1 MAEFN
6 IPAAGSICWRE
17 LRTKD
22 LDKATEF
29 YSKMFD
35 WKLEQSKMSPM
46 PYKEIVI
53 DGTASGGMMAID
65 ENWGPEPPPSH
76 WASYIAVE
84 NADETIAKIQANGG
98 SIRMPAF
105 DAPGV
110 GRMAMVVDPAGADFS
125 IIQFEKPA

>member
-6 IPAAGSICWRE
+6 IPQPGSICWRE

-22 LDKATEF
+22 LEKATEF
-29 YSKMFD
+29 YSKMFG
-35 WKLEQSKMSPM
+35 WQLEQSKMSPM
-46 PYKEIVI
+46 PYKEIVV
-53 DGTASGGMMAID
+53 DGTAAGGMMAID

-84 NADETIAKIQANGG
+84 NADETIAKIEANGG